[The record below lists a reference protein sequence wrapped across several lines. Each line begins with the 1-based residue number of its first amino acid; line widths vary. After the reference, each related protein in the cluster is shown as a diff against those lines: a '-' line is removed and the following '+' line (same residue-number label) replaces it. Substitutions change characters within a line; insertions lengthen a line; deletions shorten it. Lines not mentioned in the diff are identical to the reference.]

1 MVTFS
6 HQRQYSERTCYL
18 FVWWC
23 LMPFSTIFQ
32 LYRGGQFYWWRKP
45 EDPKKTTDLSQVTD
59 KLYHIMLYT
68 SPWSRF
74 ELATSVVIGTDY
86 IGSCKSNYHTTTAT
100 TASTCYLFLSTCY
113 FCLSSYSGV
122 QLMIVLVFFCFVCLR
137 LMCPMLP
144 VSLDC
149 PSFIDPLVYLTFISD
164 IHLKWKI
171 KIQLLNDVR
180 QVMTKDRRVKKN
192 QIIDSIQE
200 SIQQSLV
207 EIGSVVSE
215 EKIFF

>member
-23 LMPFSTIFQ
+23 LTLFSTIFQ

-59 KLYHIMLYT
+59 NLYHIKLYT

-100 TASTCYLFLSTCY
+100 TASTCYLFLSV
-113 FCLSSYSGV
+113 FV
-122 QLMIVLVFFCFVCLR
+122 QWGPAYIVLGFFALFVFVLCVQCCQFLWIVHPLLPLWFLWR
-137 LMCPMLP
+137 LFQIYIW
-144 VSLDC
+144 SGR
-149 PSFIDPLVYLTFISD
+149 
-164 IHLKWKI
+164 LKSRF
-171 KIQLLNDVR
+171 QTTYAR
-180 QVMTKDRRVKKN
+180 
-192 QIIDSIQE
+192 
-200 SIQQSLV
+200 
-207 EIGSVVSE
+207 
-215 EKIFF
+215 